1 MNICILLVSGLS
13 CVYGLFT
20 SLRPKTPL
28 FYKIVTY
35 GFGSYFL
42 GTAYSILYTTLVP
55 GNTGFHAGY
64 LGYVGTFFFLFSS
77 YFGALD
83 RLADGR
89 ETAYRIYRIA
99 ALIPSFL
106 IIICGGTLWK
116 RLLLLPVAATAYFTC
131 KHLVLP
137 DVDMGIIRV
146 MRPYNAVL
154 LLFCLLQ
161 PFTMGLGIGS
171 HSQSFPN
178 LFLDFLNLI
187 FILLALLLA
196 RKGVQKWFI

>member
-1 MNICILLVSGLS
+1 MDLDPIFRNRLQHFIYYSRSGKYRISCWLSGIC
-13 CVYGLFT
+13 
-20 SLRPKTPL
+20 R
-28 FYKIVTY
+28 
-35 GFGSYFL
+35 
-42 GTAYSILYTTLVP
+42 
-55 GNTGFHAGY
+55 N
-64 LGYVGTFFFLFSS
+64 FFFLFSS

-187 FILLALLLA
+187 FILLALPLA

>member
-1 MNICILLVSGLS
+1 MTVCILLVTGLA
-13 CVYGLFT
+13 CIYGIFT

-55 GNTGFHAGY
+55 EHTGFHAGY

-89 ETAYRIYRIA
+89 EAAYRIHRIVS
-99 ALIPSFL
+99 LVPSFL
-106 IIICGGTLWK
+106 IVICGGTLWK
-116 RLLLLPVAATAYFTC
+116 HLLLLPVAATSYFAC
-131 KHLVLP
+131 KHLILP
-137 DVDMGIIRV
+137 DIDMGIIRV
-146 MRPYNAVL
+146 MRPYNGLIL
-154 LLFCLLQ
+154 LLCLLQ
-161 PFTMGLGIGS
+161 PFTMELGVGS
-171 HSQSFPN
+171 YFQSVPIP
-178 LFLDFLNLI
+178 FLAFLNLI
-187 FILLALLLA
+187 LVALSLPVA